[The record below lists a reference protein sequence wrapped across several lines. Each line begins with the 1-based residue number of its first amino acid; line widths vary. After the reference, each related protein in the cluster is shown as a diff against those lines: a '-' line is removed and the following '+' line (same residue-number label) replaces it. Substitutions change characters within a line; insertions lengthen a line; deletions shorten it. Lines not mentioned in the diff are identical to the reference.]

1 MQISTPSLFS
11 IGLQGLNRSNQLFAQ
26 SAERLSTGLRINRG
40 SDDPS
45 GLIASEAI
53 GNRLMALGAQTGS
66 LVRSN
71 MNLAIQDGALSA
83 ASSSI
88 NGLQSLVVQGANAG
102 ALTGAESGAIST
114 NANGI
119 MQGLNFATNQPGGEA
134 LTEVLGNVSI
144 QREIGTDPGTGD
156 PIYETLTLSD
166 LPGLIESD
174 PQSAQ
179 ALVDEA
185 SGAVAMRQAEIG
197 AEQRSNE
204 SMQRAMEEEQINLAR
219 AQSSI
224 RDTDYAKEAS
234 NSVRASILSKA
245 SISVLLIGQQQSN
258 LVLDL
263 LESD

>member
-11 IGLQGLNRSNQLFAQ
+11 TGLQGLNRSNQLFAQ
-26 SAERLSTGLRINRG
+26 STERLSTGLRINRG
-40 SDDPS
+40 SDDPA

-53 GNRLMALGAQTGS
+53 GSQLMALGARSGS
-66 LVRSN
+66 LTRSN
-71 MNLAIQDGALSA
+71 MNLAIQVGALSA
-83 ASSSI
+83 ASTSI

-102 ALTGAESGAIST
+102 ALTGAESGAISST
-114 NANGI
+114 ASGI
-119 MQGLNFATNQPGGEA
+119 LQGLTFATNQPGGEA
-134 LTEVLGNVSI
+134 LAEVLGDVSI
-144 QREIGTDPGTGD
+144 QREIGTDLGTGD

-166 LPGLIESD
+166 LPGLINSD
-174 PQSAQ
+174 PESAQ

-185 SGAVAMRQAEIG
+185 GRAVTTRQAEIG

-224 RDTDYAKEAS
+224 RDTDYAEEAS

-245 SISVLLIGQQQSN
+245 SISVLLIGQQQSKA
-258 LVLDL
+258 VLDL
-263 LESD
+263 L